1 MTERL
6 LGRDGSMNNIDLCE
20 DKKITISF
28 SNLNEIKFIVNDFD
42 EEELRQI
49 IGQFNNGNLIKIRN
63 IFVNPKNINYFKVDD
78 LEEDL

>member
-1 MTERL
+1 
-6 LGRDGSMNNIDLCE
+6 MNNIDLCE

-42 EEELRQI
+42 EEELRKI

>member
-1 MTERL
+1 
-6 LGRDGSMNNIDLCE
+6 MNNIDLCE
-20 DKKITISF
+20 DKKITISLT
-28 SNLNEIKFIVNDFD
+28 NLNEIKFIVNDFD

-63 IFVNPKNINYFKVDD
+63 IFVNPKNINYFKVGD